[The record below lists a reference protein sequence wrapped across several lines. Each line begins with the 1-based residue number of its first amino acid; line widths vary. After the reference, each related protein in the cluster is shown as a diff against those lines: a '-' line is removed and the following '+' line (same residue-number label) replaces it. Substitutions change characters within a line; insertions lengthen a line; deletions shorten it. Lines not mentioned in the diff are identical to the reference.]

1 MVQKYGRFPNYIVIL
16 SQYLKMKMKKIL
28 IPTVFFSVCHLAN
41 AQGESSAMRV
51 LSLPTTAHVVA
62 LGGEN
67 ITAIDN
73 QPGVGLHN
81 PALLAGTDSR
91 SAALQFM
98 TYADGGKWM
107 GAEYAMAF
115 GERHTGAAYLHYMGY
130 GEMEETDVSGTVIG
144 TFAPK
149 DAILGVGYS
158 YLLSEHWAGGAN
170 FKAAYSRIADF
181 SSASIAVD
189 LGLNY
194 YDSEKAVSLSM
205 VMRNIGAQ
213 IKTYD
218 GVVERVPYNLQLGLT
233 KGLAHLPVEFNITLT
248 DLTRW
253 KKSDYVAIP
262 DADKEQQSNEEDA
275 ALSTGRLMLNHLVFG
290 VEVKPREN
298 IWIAAGYNFRRG
310 YELQAAGKGHLAGL
324 SAGAGIKLQK
334 FSIGLAWAKYHMA
347 AQSLMGNV
355 AVSF

>member
-1 MVQKYGRFPNYIVIL
+1 
-16 SQYLKMKMKKIL
+16 MKMKKIL
-28 IPTVFFSVCHLAN
+28 IPTVFFTVCHLAY

-51 LSLPTTAHVVA
+51 MTLPTTAHNVA

-67 ITAIDN
+67 ITAMDN

-81 PALLAGTDSR
+81 PALLAGTDTR
-91 SAALQFM
+91 CAALQFM

-115 GERHTGAAYLHYMGY
+115 GERHTGAAYLHFMGY
-130 GEMEETDVSGTVIG
+130 GEMDETDAAGNVIG

-149 DAILGVGYS
+149 DAVMGVGYS
-158 YLLSEHWAGGAN
+158 YLLSDHWAGGAN

-181 SSASIAVD
+181 SSASLAVD

-194 YDSEKAVSLSM
+194 FDAEKALSVSM

-233 KGLAHLPVEFNITLT
+233 KGLAHLPVEFHVTLT

-253 KKSDYVAIP
+253 KKNDYLAIP
-262 DADKEQQSNEEDA
+262 DTDKEMQNQDENPS
-275 ALSTGRLMLNHLVFG
+275 LSTGRLMLNHLVFG
-290 VEVKPREN
+290 IEVKPREN

-324 SAGAGIKLQK
+324 SAGAGIRLQR

-347 AQSLMGNV
+347 AQSLMGNF